1 MKKIIK
7 LTLVTMSFTAMSF
20 VGVSCNKKNVGT
32 EANSK

>member
-7 LTLVTMSFTAMSF
+7 LTLVTMSFTDMSF

-32 EANSK
+32 EADSK